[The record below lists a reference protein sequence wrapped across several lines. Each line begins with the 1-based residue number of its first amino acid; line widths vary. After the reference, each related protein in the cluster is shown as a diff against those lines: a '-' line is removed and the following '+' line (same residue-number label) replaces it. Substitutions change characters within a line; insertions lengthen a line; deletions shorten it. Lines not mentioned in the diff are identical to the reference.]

1 MKYIIQIST
10 DKNGN
15 VYLDLNNF
23 KELVDVDKV
32 SKYSLEEVDDDGDI
46 ALILK
51 FYDKNGNVL
60 SLKND
65 TPTNNQE
72 RVYYNPKTNTIGI
85 GINYTSNNKP
95 FLITSDKKVSI
106 IWSFVIIGI
115 KIGYYWEIYER
126 KINVR
131 ICFA

>member
-95 FLITSDKKVSI
+95 FLITSDKKSEYNME
-106 IWSFVIIGI
+106 FCD
-115 KIGYYWEIYER
+115 YWNQDWILLGDL
-126 KINVR
+126 
-131 ICFA
+131 

>member
-95 FLITSDKKVSI
+95 FLITSDKKSEYNME
-106 IWSFVIIGI
+106 FCD
-115 KIGYYWEIYER
+115 YWDQDWILLGDL
-126 KINVR
+126 
-131 ICFA
+131 